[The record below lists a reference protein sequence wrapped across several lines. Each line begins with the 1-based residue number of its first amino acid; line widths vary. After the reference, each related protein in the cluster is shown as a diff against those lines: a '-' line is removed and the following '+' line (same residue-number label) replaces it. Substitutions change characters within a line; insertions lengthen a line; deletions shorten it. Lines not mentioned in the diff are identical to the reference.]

1 MTLDY
6 GIGLAI
12 VVALMFYLI
21 AVLVKPEDY
30 T

>member
-1 MTLDY
+1 MTIEY
-6 GIGLAI
+6 GIALAI
-12 VVALMFYLI
+12 VVALMVYLI